1 MLGPTYATPKVLA
14 QAGLELSDID
24 VLEYHEAFAGQILA
38 NINVS
43 KNNLNIKANITKDNI
58 TFLVQFSID
67 K

>member
-43 KNNLNIKANITKDNI
+43 KNNLNTKAETIFLNI
-58 TFLVQFSID
+58 FAR
-67 K
+67 